1 MIVAMDRVYEG
12 QGRPRKKKK
21 PGTDLPSHYQFA
33 LWAYDNGKRYAVPV
47 GGVRKDKRPE
57 YPLISTTIMNEGTG
71 TETLIWLHFDL
82 DFKRALKKWIRDGKL
97 DWPTI
102 AATLAADVPIILRYL
117 SHVVRSSGGHGLS
130 LALAIS
136 PLELIDETTDVQKL
150 AFKVQNMI
158 IHILNHHGMGADEGA
173 RGLKRLMPNMF
184 RQERVLDQ
192 ADFVQ
197 ALIQKKR
204 PRVLQNLFYAL
215 RFHPALREKNKRD
228 RDDILWPDTRVEKPL
243 ARLYTDIL
251 DEAGPWG
258 SVQMSAG
265 GIMRR
270 YGIAKNTVYKLL
282 SDPPKWLEV
291 EALPGEGYRLTI
303 RPVRALTDRAYD
315 LLQNHQNTGCKP
327 LAHMDMPENV
337 EKGERNHWLVT
348 IILTCKWK
356 GIGQCELRAALD
368 QIIKRVPGWQKSQ
381 SLTRNLGSIVR
392 SLYHHRSSLKGKSP
406 DQILPEWLL
415 AALQPAKPNRLSQK
429 IPKKGSHRD
438 LECAQHG
445 RQTHLVKVQSQPK
458 ERRECVDEGKG
469 AQRNPWELPEEGENG
484 SSMRPMRDL
493 KEAVVKPAAQTCVNL
508 RQAGE
513 GGRAASN
520 QQSPISFPPSQ
531 VLEVGEQGKLS
542 ILPEEG
548 PSNPGRCNYDTL
560 SPKRSSNDPMMDGGP
575 ADEAVVA
582 VNSPADEDAGDRSE
596 GKTGGKRQEVE
607 VKGGTVNGT

>member
-1 MIVAMDRVYEG
+1 MIVAAMDRVYEG
-12 QGRPRKKKK
+12 QGRPRKKKMAVS
-21 PGTDLPSHYQFA
+21 DLPSHYQFA
-33 LWAYDNGKRYAVPV
+33 HWAYDDGKRFAVPV
-47 GGVRKDKRPE
+47 GGVRKDKRSE

-102 AATLAADVPIILRYL
+102 AATLAADAPIILRYL

-150 AFKVQNMI
+150 AFKVQDMI
-158 IHILNHHGMGADEGA
+158 IRILNHHGMGADEGA

-228 RDDILWPDTRVEKPL
+228 RDDILWPDKRVEKPL

-265 GIMRR
+265 GIIQK
-270 YGIAKNTVYKLL
+270 YGISKNTVYKFL
-282 SDPPKWLEV
+282 SDPPKWLGI
-291 EALPGEGYRLTI
+291 EALVGEGYRLTI
-303 RPVRALTDRAYD
+303 RPVRELTDRAHE
-315 LLQNHQNTGCKP
+315 LLAGTTISAWKHIV
-327 LAHMDMPENV
+327 HISMPEAV
-337 EKGERNHWLVT
+337 EKGERNHWLVS
-348 IILTCKWK
+348 IILICKWK
-356 GIGQCELRAALD
+356 GVGQRDLRKALD

-381 SLTRNLGSIVR
+381 SLTQNLGSIVR

-429 IPKKGSHRD
+429 IPEKGSRRD
-438 LECAQHG
+438 LDSCSPNPV
-445 RQTHLVKVQSQPK
+445 TPK
-458 ERRECVDEGKG
+458 
-469 AQRNPWELPEEGENG
+469 
-484 SSMRPMRDL
+484 RDTW
-493 KEAVVKPAAQTCVNL
+493 AVVLPF
-508 RQAGE
+508 QAPSSPTP
-513 GGRAASN
+513 GG
-520 QQSPISFPPSQ
+520 
-531 VLEVGEQGKLS
+531 
-542 ILPEEG
+542 
-548 PSNPGRCNYDTL
+548 
-560 SPKRSSNDPMMDGGP
+560 
-575 ADEAVVA
+575 
-582 VNSPADEDAGDRSE
+582 
-596 GKTGGKRQEVE
+596 
-607 VKGGTVNGT
+607 